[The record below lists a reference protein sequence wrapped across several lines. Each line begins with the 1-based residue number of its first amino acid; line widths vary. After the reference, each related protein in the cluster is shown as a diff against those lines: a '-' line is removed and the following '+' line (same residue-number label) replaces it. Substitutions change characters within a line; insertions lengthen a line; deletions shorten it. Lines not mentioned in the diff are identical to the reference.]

1 MRAAPPN
8 SRARVAICQSETST
22 NTGAERR
29 ERGREENREITLK
42 QRVTQVAKKRLLW
55 RAVSALLT
63 GGGKRRDKMRT
74 DKGKKTEAAD

>member
-22 NTGAERR
+22 NTGAER
-29 ERGREENREITLK
+29 REENREITLK

-63 GGGKRRDKMRT
+63 GGGKAERQDE
-74 DKGKKTEAAD
+74 DG

>member
-42 QRVTQVAKKRLLW
+42 QRVTQVAKKKVTLESR
-55 RAVSALLT
+55 V
-63 GGGKRRDKMRT
+63 G
-74 DKGKKTEAAD
+74 AADRRGEAERQDEDG